1 MPLPKINTP
10 TYELVIPSTGKKIK
24 YRPFLVREEKILILA
39 LESEDTNQIT
49 SAVIDILSECI
60 LTKNVDIT
68 KLATFDIEYLFL
80 NVRSKSVGETVDV
93 NITCPDDGKTSVE
106 MQINIDSI
114 KVQKTKNHK
123 NIIKLDDKYSMKLKY
138 PSFNQFIESNFDLTE
153 NNSEVNKSMNMIVS
167 CIDMIYDEEESW
179 DASDSSEKEL
189 EEFVEQLN
197 SKQFKLIEKFFE
209 TMPKLSHKVKVT
221 NPKTDVESEVV
232 LEGLASF
239 FT

>member
-1 MPLPKINTP
+1 M
-10 TYELVIPSTGKKIK
+10 
-24 YRPFLVREEKILILA
+24 
-39 LESEDTNQIT
+39 
-49 SAVIDILSECI
+49 
-60 LTKNVDIT
+60 
-68 KLATFDIEYLFL
+68 
-80 NVRSKSVGETVDV
+80 
-93 NITCPDDGKTSVE
+93 TSVE

-114 KVQKTKNHK
+114 KVQKTKSHK
-123 NIIKLDDKYSMKLKY
+123 NIVKLDDKYSMKLKY

-179 DASDSSEKEL
+179 DASDSSEREL

-221 NPKTDVESEVV
+221 NPKTGVESEVV